1 MASRLIDRAKTLFR
15 KSEPATTPVVARK
28 ASSPYH
34 AVAVV
39 PGPRACAAA
48 EALRDRRF
56 LSREAP
62 ALPLPG
68 CDCGRCQCRYEH
80 FDDRRKGLRRAH
92 DLAISIDGHVE
103 AERRDRSKR
112 GRRKDEGK

>member
-1 MASRLIDRAKTLFR
+1 MASSLFDRAKRLFL
-15 KSEPATTPVVARK
+15 KSEPQPTSSAPRK
-28 ASSPYH
+28 AVSPHH

-48 EALRDRRF
+48 QALSDRRF

-68 CDCGRCQCRYEH
+68 CDSGRCQCRYEH
-80 FDDRRKGLRRAH
+80 YDDRRKGLRRAS
-92 DLAISIDGHVE
+92 DLAVSVGGHDGT
-103 AERRDRSKR
+103 ERRDRTKR
-112 GRRKDEGK
+112 GRRKEDGK